1 VIVSIFDK
9 ELSAMTS
16 DICALDKETN
26 MLEAARSGNEEALN
40 EIIQHYEPEVR
51 MIASKYF
58 LPRADY
64 DDLIQEGRIA
74 IYRAVLDFDVN
85 FDIPFLHFLRM
96 VVKRK
101 LIDSLRK
108 YTRQKHVN
116 LNQAYS
122 LNNVISESEDTSFLS
137 LLPNA
142 EDPALMVIANDEAHS
157 MIKGLNK
164 DLSNLERLV
173 FEHYY
178 IQGFKQRELS
188 ERLGLHPKSLD
199 NAIQRI
205 RRKTVLYRSRQV
217 AG

>member
-1 VIVSIFDK
+1 
-9 ELSAMTS
+9 MTS
-16 DICALDKETN
+16 NISALDKETS
-26 MLEAARSGNEEALN
+26 MLEAARSGNKQALN

-51 MIASKYF
+51 IIACKYF

-74 IYRAVLDFDVN
+74 IYRAIMSYDKHSE
-85 FDIPFLHFLRM
+85 IPFLHFLRM
-96 VVKRK
+96 VIKRK

-108 YTRQKHVN
+108 YTRQKHSN

-122 LNNVISESEDTSFLS
+122 LNSLISESEETSFLD

-142 EDPALMVIANDEAHS
+142 EDPASKVIANDEIHS
-157 MIKGLNK
+157 MIQDLNK
-164 DLSNLERLV
+164 NLSNLERLV
-173 FEHYY
+173 FEHYF
-178 IQGFKQRELS
+178 IHGFKQRELS
-188 ERLGLHPKSLD
+188 EHLGLHPKSLD

-205 RRKTVLYRSRQV
+205 RHKTALYRSRKQA

>member
-1 VIVSIFDK
+1 
-9 ELSAMTS
+9 MTS
-16 DICALDKETN
+16 TINALDKEAA
-26 MLEAARSGNEEALN
+26 MLEAARSGNKEALN
-40 EIIQHYEPEVR
+40 EIIQYYEPEAR

-74 IYRAVLDFDVN
+74 IYRAVLSYN
-85 FDIPFLHFLRM
+85 ENLDISFLHFLRM

-101 LIDSLRK
+101 IIDSLRK

-116 LNQAYS
+116 LNEAYS
-122 LNNVISESEDTSFLS
+122 LNIVVSESEETSFLE

-142 EDPALMVIANDEAHS
+142 EDPALKVIANDEAHS
-157 MIKGLNK
+157 MIQGLNK
-164 DLSNLERLV
+164 NFSDLERLV
-173 FEHYY
+173 FEHYF
-178 IQGFKQRELS
+178 IQGFKQREVS
-188 ERLGLHPKSLD
+188 KYLGLHPKSLD

-205 RRKTVLYRSRQV
+205 RHKTVLYRSRQT

>member
-1 VIVSIFDK
+1 
-9 ELSAMTS
+9 MTS
-16 DICALDKETN
+16 EISALDKETA

-51 MIASKYF
+51 MIACKYF

-74 IYRAVLDFDVN
+74 IYRAILSYDLKL
-85 FDIPFLHFLRM
+85 DIPFLHFLRM
-96 VVKRK
+96 VIKRK

-108 YTRQKHVN
+108 YTRQKHIN
-116 LNQAYS
+116 LNEAYS
-122 LNNVISESEDTSFLS
+122 LNNLISESEETSFLS

-142 EDPALMVIANDEAHS
+142 DDPESMVIANDEARS
-157 MIKGLNK
+157 MIHGLNK
-164 DLSNLERLV
+164 DLSTLERLV
-173 FEHYY
+173 FEHYFL
-178 IQGFKQRELS
+178 QGFKQREVS
-188 ERLGLHPKSLD
+188 EHLGLHPKALD

-205 RRKTVLYRSRQV
+205 RRKTVQYRSRQM